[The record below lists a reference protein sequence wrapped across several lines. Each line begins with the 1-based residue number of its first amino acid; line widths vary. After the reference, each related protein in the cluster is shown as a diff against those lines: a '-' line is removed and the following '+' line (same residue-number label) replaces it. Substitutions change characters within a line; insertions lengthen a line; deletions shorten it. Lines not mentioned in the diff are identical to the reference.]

1 MQQWFLLSIRKM
13 GPRSIKSHLI
23 WTCHMLIDSHIQS
36 DRNGGLT
43 FLIGLDLKE

>member
-1 MQQWFLLSIRKM
+1 MVSKSLHYKTCNSGSYFL
-13 GPRSIKSHLI
+13 LI